1 MSKVGN
7 HLVNESKKCASPAVR
22 IRPARP
28 GEAGALT
35 DLAYASKRFWGYPE
49 EELDACCGP
58 LTVSADYIREYAV
71 FVAEDDTT
79 SLGFFSLIPTDRT
92 RVIELDHFWVRPG
105 GMGCGVGRAMF
116 RRARDEA
123 LRRGMRTIFIVSDPN
138 AEEFYLRMG
147 ATRTGEVPPCSGD
160 GGFLPTLEFPLA
172 PNETKSPS
180 GESKEGDHS

>member
-1 MSKVGN
+1 M
-7 HLVNESKKCASPAVR
+7 NESENRPSPAVR

-28 GEAGALT
+28 DEAGALT
-35 DLAYASKRFWGYPE
+35 GIAYSSKRTWGYPE
-49 EELDACCGP
+49 EELDACCGS
-58 LTVSADYIREYAV
+58 LAVSADYIREYAV

-180 GESKEGDHS
+180 GEPNEGNADS

>member
-1 MSKVGN
+1 M
-7 HLVNESKKCASPAVR
+7 NESGKYASTTVR
-22 IRPARP
+22 IRPAHP
-28 GEAGALT
+28 GEAEVLT

-92 RVIELDHFWVRPG
+92 GVIELDHFWVRPD
-105 GMGCGVGRAMF
+105 GMGRGVGRAMF
-116 RRARDEA
+116 WRARDEA

>member
-1 MSKVGN
+1 M
-7 HLVNESKKCASPAVR
+7 NESKKCASPAVR

-92 RVIELDHFWVRPG
+92 RVIELDHFWVRPD
-105 GMGCGVGRAMF
+105 GMGRGVGRAMF
-116 RRARDEA
+116 WRARDEA
-123 LRRGMRTIFIVSDPN
+123 LRRGMRTLFIVSDPN

-160 GGFLPTLEFPLA
+160 GGLLPTLEFSLA
-172 PNETKSPS
+172 PKETKSPS
-180 GESKEGDHS
+180 GGLNQGDYS

>member
-1 MSKVGN
+1 MHFNAEEVLLGAIFSHCHQRRPHAETNLKR
-7 HLVNESKKCASPAVR
+7 HRRFSAKKR
-22 IRPARP
+22 
-28 GEAGALT
+28 
-35 DLAYASKRFWGYPE
+35 
-49 EELDACCGP
+49 P